1 MLAVATLIGITLF
14 GLRLYGNAIAL
25 FDFVDENL
33 PGRRPPRVV
42 LRAGRGHVLLSRPDS
57 GGSPAHVIAY
67 RGLRGGAPV
76 VSLSGAEGGER
87 RLKGAERLGADQ
99 EPVTL
104 EVVSADDETLRLAI
118 DTSLEISYDADAGAL
133 GPGVAESLLAE
144 DEGAELVAWLLRE
157 GSGRP
162 ALAAEHLG
170 WPLDEARARL
180 DRLVEDG
187 RAERTGPGTYSARL
201 GSRRSSALGDE
212 IWANSRPTVATH
224 PRPASSANVAPG
236 SRCSLRHSP
245 GRSSPRLRPRR
256 SPWSPPP

>member
-1 MLAVATLIGITLF
+1 M
-14 GLRLYGNAIAL
+14 
-25 FDFVDENL
+25 
-33 PGRRPPRVV
+33 
-42 LRAGRGHVLLSRPDS
+42 LLSRPDS
-57 GGSPAHVIAY
+57 GGAPTHVIAY

-76 VSLSGAEGGER
+76 VTLGGAEAGERQLEGAGRLGGE
-87 RLKGAERLGADQ
+87 Q

-104 EVVSADDETLRLAI
+104 EVVSADDETLRLTI
-118 DTSLEISYDADAGAL
+118 DTRLEISYDADAGAL

-162 ALAAEHLG
+162 ALAAEHFG

-201 GSRRSSALGDE
+201 GSRRASARWETRSG
-212 IWANSRPTVATH
+212 AGSRTTVATL
-224 PRPASSANVAPG
+224 PRPASSANVAHG
-236 SRCSLRHSP
+236 SRCSPRRSP

-256 SPWSPPP
+256 SPWSPPS